1 MIVDIII
8 IAIVILSLIIGRHKG
23 LTVCLVNFF
32 SLIIALVVALMFYKP
47 VGTYFRENTPIGENV
62 KQVIKENLPMNDEEL
77 KVEDNSIL
85 PVGMKKYINEQAKNA
100 NNAKDEAIE
109 NISTQ
114 LSTEVI
120 NIVSFVGIFII
131 ARAILLLVKIL
142 SKIINKLPILK
153 QIDHLG
159 GAVIGAIEGVI
170 IVYFAFAVIST
181 ISPVFE
187 NTAVLEQINNSFIG
201 KAMYNNNIIMNK
213 INNL

>member
-8 IAIVILSLIIGRHKG
+8 IAIVILSLILGRHKG